1 MSKTTTRVPAA
12 HLASAAL
19 TQADYERLADFRFAL
34 RQFQAFSQHAAKAAG
49 LTPQQHQS
57 LLAIKGAQARGG
69 MSISDLSHRMLLRHH
84 SAVELVDRLVS
95 AGLVLR
101 EASEQDARKVMLT
114 LTLRAEDV
122 LASLSAAHLEEL
134 QRVGPVL
141 SDLIASVSAAGPHP
155 DVLAF

>member
-1 MSKTTTRVPAA
+1 MPKKTPRVPGTPES
-12 HLASAAL
+12 ASALA
-19 TQADYERLADFRFAL
+19 QSDYERLADFRYAL
-34 RQFQAFSQHAAKAAG
+34 RQFQAFSQHAAKEAG

-69 MSISDLSHRMLLRHH
+69 MSISGLSQRMLLRHH

-114 LTLRAEDV
+114 LTRRAEDV

-134 QRVGPVL
+134 RRVGPVL
-141 SDLIASVSAAGPHP
+141 TDLIARVSASGTGL